1 MSACN
6 LCPRLCGAD
15 RVMGKAGYCGQ
26 GALPVIARAAPHFGE
41 EPCISGSRGRGSGAV
56 FFSGCSL
63 GCVFCQNMDISAGGF
78 GRAVS
83 VQRLADIF
91 RELEDKGVHNLN
103 LVTASHFTDAAAEAL
118 ALAKPKIPV
127 VWNSSGYELPETL
140 RLLDGLVSIYMPD
153 LKYAL
158 PDSADRYCSAPDYP
172 EVAKAAIL
180 EMYRQT
186 GPFQMD
192 GQGILKR
199 GLLIR
204 HLLLPGGLEDAFDLI
219 DWISASFPK
228 GAVLFSLMGQFT
240 PLADTEKYPEIARRV
255 TASEYT
261 RALDYARLCGLESG
275 YFQELSSAT
284 DELIPDFDLTGV

>member
-6 LCPRLCGAD
+6 MCPRLCGAD
-15 RVMGKAGYCGQ
+15 RAKGETGICGR

-41 EPCISGSRGRGSGAV
+41 EPCISGKRGSGAV
-56 FFSGCSL
+56 FFSGCNL
-63 GCVFCQNMDISAGGF
+63 QCVFCQNREISSGGF
-78 GRAVS
+78 GREVS

-91 RELEDKGVHNLN
+91 RELEDTGVHNLN
-103 LVTASHFTDAAAEAL
+103 LVTASHFTGAAARAL
-118 ALAKPKIPV
+118 ELARPRIPV

-140 RLLDGLVSIYMPD
+140 KRLEGLVSVYMPD
-153 LKYAL
+153 LKYSL
-158 PDSADRYCSAPDYP
+158 PERAGRYSSAPDYP
-172 EVAKAAIL
+172 ERAKAAIL

-219 DWISASFPK
+219 DWISAGFPK
-228 GAVLFSLMGQFT
+228 GTVLFSLMGQFT
-240 PLADTEKYPEIARRV
+240 PLADPEKHPEIARRV
-255 TASEYT
+255 TDSEYG
-261 RALDYARLCGLESG
+261 RALDYARLCGLENG